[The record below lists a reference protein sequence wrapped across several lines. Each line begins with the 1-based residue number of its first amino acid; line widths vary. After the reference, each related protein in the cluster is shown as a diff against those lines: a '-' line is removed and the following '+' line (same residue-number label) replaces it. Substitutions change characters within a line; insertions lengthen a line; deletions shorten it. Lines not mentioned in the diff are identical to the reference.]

1 MNKFL
6 KNNIKKIIKEYLK
19 YFPKNIKIE
28 KIFLFGS
35 YAKGNYDEDSDIDL
49 ILISSDF
56 KKIDFL
62 KRLEMLSSFRKSKL
76 TQSVA
81 MDILGYT
88 PEEFKN
94 ISKESIII
102 KKAIKEG
109 KVIYLS

>member
-1 MNKFL
+1 MDRKE
-6 KNNIKKIIKEYLK
+6 NNIKKIIKEYLK

-49 ILISSDF
+49 IVISSDF
-56 KKIDFL
+56 KNMNFL
-62 KRLEMLSSFRKSKL
+62 KRLEMLSSVRKSKL

-81 MDILGYT
+81 MDIIGYT

-94 ISKESIII
+94 ISKESIIMR
-102 KKAIKEG
+102 KAIKEG
-109 KVIYLS
+109 KIIYLS